1 MNTRKPRVLV
11 LCTGNAARSQMAE
24 GLIRAA
30 LGDRVEVFSAGTHP
44 AGYVHP
50 MAIRVM
56 REIGIDISGQRSK
69 SLSEFIG
76 QPFDLVLTV
85 CDDAAEEC
93 PVWPGQ
99 GERMHISYPD
109 PGRRAWDEEEML
121 EEFREVR
128 DRMREELI
136 PALRRWLERRETE
149 QRMLDRAPAGDYHTG
164 ARSGKEGLMQARVM
178 LERDLSAIR
187 QDVLR
192 LGGMVEQAID
202 RCIEALKRLDMRMA
216 QEIIAFDEEIN
227 RMRYQIEEACLE
239 TIATQQPMASDLR
252 AIIAAM
258 FCATNLERMGD
269 HAKSIAKLTIEMAD
283 EPLLKPLVDIP
294 RMAQIAK
301 EMLRQVLEAYVE
313 QDPEK
318 ARAAVARDDEV
329 DALDEQVY
337 MELITYMMQDPRTIF
352 RATRLLWISHNLERI
367 ADRVTNIA
375 ERVIFMVT
383 GELQELN

>member
-1 MNTRKPRVLV
+1 
-11 LCTGNAARSQMAE
+11 
-24 GLIRAA
+24 
-30 LGDRVEVFSAGTHP
+30 
-44 AGYVHP
+44 
-50 MAIRVM
+50 
-56 REIGIDISGQRSK
+56 
-69 SLSEFIG
+69 
-76 QPFDLVLTV
+76 
-85 CDDAAEEC
+85 
-93 PVWPGQ
+93 
-99 GERMHISYPD
+99 
-109 PGRRAWDEEEML
+109 
-121 EEFREVR
+121 
-128 DRMREELI
+128 
-136 PALRRWLERRETE
+136 
-149 QRMLDRAPAGDYHTG
+149 
-164 ARSGKEGLMQARVM
+164 MQVRVM

-202 RCIEALKRLDMRMA
+202 RCIEALKRLDVKMA
-216 QEIIAFDEEIN
+216 QEVIDFDEEIN

-252 AIIAAM
+252 AIIAAT

-269 HAKSIAKLTIEMAD
+269 HAKGIAKLTIEMAD
-283 EPLLKPLVDIP
+283 EPLLKPLIDIP

-313 QDPEK
+313 HDPEK
-318 ARAAVARDDEV
+318 ARAAAARDDEV
-329 DALDEQVY
+329 DALDEQIY
-337 MELITYMMQDPRTIF
+337 RELITYMMQDPRTIF

>member
-99 GERMHISYPD
+99 GERMHIGYPD
-109 PGRRAWDEEEML
+109 PGRRAWDEEGML

-149 QRMLDRAPAGDYHTG
+149 QRMLDRALAGDYHTG
-164 ARSGKEGLMQARVM
+164 TRSEKEGLMQARVM

-202 RCIEALKRLDMRMA
+202 RCIEALKRLDVEMA
-216 QEIIAFDEEIN
+216 RGIIAFDEEIN

-283 EPLLKPLVDIP
+283 EPLLKPLIDIP

-337 MELITYMMQDPRTIF
+337 RELITYMMQDPRTIF

>member
-30 LGDRVEVFSAGTHP
+30 MGDRVKVFSAGTHP

-56 REIGIDISGQRSK
+56 QEIGIDISSQRSK

-99 GERMHISYPD
+99 VERMHISYPD

-121 EEFREVR
+121 QEFREVR
-128 DRMREELI
+128 DRMQEELL
-136 PALRRWLERRETE
+136 PTLRRWLERYEGKA
-149 QRMLDRAPAGDYHTG
+149 MLDPVPTEDYHAG
-164 ARSGKEGLMQARVM
+164 ARSGKERLMQARVM

-202 RCIEALKRLDMRMA
+202 RCVEALKRLDMRMA

>member
-99 GERMHISYPD
+99 GERMHIGYPD
-109 PGRRAWDEEEML
+109 PGRRAWDEEGML

-149 QRMLDRAPAGDYHTG
+149 QRMLDRVPAGDYHTG

-202 RCIEALKRLDMRMA
+202 RCIEALKRLDVEMA
-216 QEIIAFDEEIN
+216 REIIAFDEEIN

-283 EPLLKPLVDIP
+283 EPLLKPLIDIP

-337 MELITYMMQDPRTIF
+337 RELITYMMQDPRTIF

>member
-192 LGGMVEQAID
+192 LGGD
-202 RCIEALKRLDMRMA
+202 G
-216 QEIIAFDEEIN
+216 
-227 RMRYQIEEACLE
+227 
-239 TIATQQPMASDLR
+239 R
-252 AIIAAM
+252 AGHRSL
-258 FCATNLERMGD
+258 C
-269 HAKSIAKLTIEMAD
+269 
-283 EPLLKPLVDIP
+283 
-294 RMAQIAK
+294 
-301 EMLRQVLEAYVE
+301 
-313 QDPEK
+313 
-318 ARAAVARDDEV
+318 
-329 DALDEQVY
+329 
-337 MELITYMMQDPRTIF
+337 
-352 RATRLLWISHNLERI
+352 
-367 ADRVTNIA
+367 
-375 ERVIFMVT
+375 
-383 GELQELN
+383 